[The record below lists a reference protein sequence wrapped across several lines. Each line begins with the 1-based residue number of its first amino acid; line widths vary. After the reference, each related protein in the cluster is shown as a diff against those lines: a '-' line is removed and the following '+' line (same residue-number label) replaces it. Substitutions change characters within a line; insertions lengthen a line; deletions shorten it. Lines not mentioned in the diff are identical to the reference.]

1 MLCFAKAEIGSKFE
15 VCSSGR
21 MSEDPY
27 ASIADIYDFSYEDFT
42 EDIEFYENLAQSVD
56 GVLLELGVGSGRV
69 AVPLAQAGYDVV
81 GTDTSPSML
90 EQAQRRLKAA
100 GKLKG
105 SLELLPG
112 DMTSFDLG
120 REFGMVFVAANTF
133 QHLLTTEDQLACL
146 QRARRHLSPGGI
158 FAMSVRSPASVS
170 WDESD
175 WAPLLL
181 HWARTDPATGDTIMK
196 MVAEQP
202 DASRMVRRL
211 TYVYDRVARGGDVKR
226 SVFVTELRHS
236 TQAELALL
244 LGQAGMRV
252 THVYGDYDL
261 SPVGFGDDLV
271 FVARVEESA

>member
-1 MLCFAKAEIGSKFE
+1 
-15 VCSSGR
+15 

-42 EDIEFYENLAQSVD
+42 EDVDFYENLAQSVE
-56 GVLLELGVGSGRV
+56 GPLLELGVGSGRV
-69 AVPLAQAGYDVV
+69 AVPLAQAGYEIV
-81 GTDTSPSML
+81 GIDTSLSML
-90 EQAQRRLKAA
+90 DVAKRRLKAA
-100 GKLKG
+100 GTLKG
-105 SLELLPG
+105 SLDLRPG

-120 REFGMVFVAANTF
+120 REFAMVFVAANTF
-133 QHLLTTEDQLACL
+133 QHLLATEDQLACL
-146 QRARRHLSPGGI
+146 RRARKHLRPDGI

-170 WDESD
+170 WDDSD
-175 WAPLLL
+175 WAPLLM
-181 HWARTDPATGDTIMK
+181 HWARVDPATGDTIMK

-211 TYVYDRVARGGDVKR
+211 TYIYDRVARDGNVKR

-236 TQAELALL
+236 TQAELGLL
-244 LGQAGMRV
+244 LEQAGMRV

-271 FVARVEESA
+271 IVARVEGSA

>member
-1 MLCFAKAEIGSKFE
+1 
-15 VCSSGR
+15 

-27 ASIADIYDFSYEDFT
+27 APIADIYDFSYEDFT
-42 EDIEFYENLAQSVD
+42 EDVDFYENLAQSVD
-56 GVLLELGVGSGRV
+56 GPLLELGAGSGRV

-81 GTDTSPSML
+81 GIDTSPSML
-90 EQAQRRLKAA
+90 AQARRRLKAA

-105 SLELLPG
+105 SLELLAG

-120 REFGMVFVAANTF
+120 RQFAMVFVAANTF
-133 QHLLTTEDQLACL
+133 QHLLTTEQQLACL
-146 QRARRHLSPGGI
+146 QSARRHLQPGGI
-158 FAMSVRSPASVS
+158 FAMSLRSPATVS
-170 WDESD
+170 WEDTD

-181 HWARTDPATGDTIMK
+181 HWARTDPATGDTVMK
-196 MVAEQP
+196 LVAEQP
-202 DASRMVRRL
+202 DAARMVRRL
-211 TYVYDRVARGGDVKR
+211 TYVYDRVAQDGGVKR

-244 LGQAGMRV
+244 LGQAGLRV

-271 FVARVEESA
+271 FVARLEEPA